1 MHMQTDR
8 GGAPYRQEIRGGAS
22 VKTLRNIGKHRIY
35 SVLFYEDLSY
45 IVSFII
51 DLLPFLG

>member
-1 MHMQTDR
+1 MQTDR

-35 SVLFYEDLSY
+35 SVVFYEDLSY